1 MDIKKIDKRLST
13 CTEKAYT
20 TGVTKEDYTI
30 LKRDELSLTKYLKDH
45 KDDKAAYQ
53 LLADIRSLNGKIFK
67 SGLVNKFSNDN
78 LQYIKQN
85 AFLLPLVLSNTK
97 SDYILHGNNS
107 VLFDCEFHSG
117 DTKTFRVSD
126 ISNKF
131 KCHGC
136 EEWGFVID
144 YIRKKHNLSYTK
156 AADLVC
162 QIYMFDCSSED
173 FRLFDEV
180 RRYQDTILSQKY
192 QDLLYRLEERLY
204 DRNVKEIEGFG
215 VEKSYDKR
223 YETIERLQHDD
234 YDPGFIYKAPPK
246 KIILKNND

>member
-1 MDIKKIDKRLST
+1 MDVKKIDKRLST
-13 CTEKAYT
+13 YTEKAYT

-30 LKRDELSLTKYLKDH
+30 LKKDELSLTKYLKDH
-45 KDDKAAYQ
+45 KDDKVANK
-53 LLADIRSLNGKIFK
+53 LLSDLRSLNGKIFK

-78 LQYIKQN
+78 IKYIKEN
-85 AFLLPLVLSNTK
+85 AFLLPLVLANTK
-97 SDYILHGNNS
+97 SDYILHGSNS

-117 DTKTFRVSD
+117 DSKTFRVSD

-136 EEWGFVID
+136 DEWGYVID
-144 YIRKKHNLSYTK
+144 YIKKKHNLTYSK

-173 FRLFDEV
+173 FRLFSEV
-180 RRYQDTILSQKY
+180 RRYQDTILSEKY
-192 QDLLYRLEERLY
+192 QNLLYKLEERLY
-204 DRNVKEIEGFG
+204 DRDIKELEGHG
-215 VEKSYDKR
+215 VQYSYDKR